1 MQEGKTLSSELYP
14 YVVFLPSEEKN
25 KVLSAIFGSKAAVD
39 LLRFSLGQGVAKN
52 IYQKDLVKK
61 LNYSN
66 KTIIE
71 NLKTLVKLRVLDE
84 AMEKNEKEGRI
95 IWVKAYKLTDL
106 GKWFALLMADE
117 EQIGDAEKVEI
128 MQNLFRIYVKMI
140 KGLAEELHIEKR
152 MFVDIFREEMKT

>member
-1 MQEGKTLSSELYP
+1 MNDHLQP

-39 LLRFSLGQGVAKN
+39 VLHFALEQGVAKN

-71 NLKTLVKLRVLDE
+71 NLKTLTKLGVLDE

-95 IWVKAYKLTDL
+95 IWVKAYQLTNL
-106 GKWFALLMADE
+106 GKWFALLLAGE
-117 EQIGDAEKVEI
+117 EELSEQEKAEI
-128 MQNLFRIYVKMI
+128 MQTLFRIYIKVVKD
-140 KGLAEELHIEKR
+140 LAEQLH
-152 MFVDIFREEMKT
+152 VDKKMLEEIFTQEMKDIPK

>member
-1 MQEGKTLSSELYP
+1 MASELYP

-39 LLRFSLGQGVAKN
+39 LLRFSLDQGVAKN

-61 LNYSN
+61 LNFSN

-84 AMEKNEKEGRI
+84 AMEKNEREGRI

-117 EQIGDAEKVEI
+117 QQISDVEKVEI

-140 KGLAEELHIEKR
+140 KGLAEELHIEKK

>member
-1 MQEGKTLSSELYP
+1 MIAELHP

-39 LLRFSLGQGVAKN
+39 LLEFSLSQGVAKS

-71 NLKTLVKLRVLDE
+71 NLKTLTKLGVLDE

-95 IWVKAYKLTDL
+95 IWVKSYRLTDL
-106 GKWFALLMADE
+106 GKWFALLMANE
-117 EQIGDAEKVEI
+117 EEISEQEKLEI
-128 MQNLFRIYVKMI
+128 IQNLFRIYVKMI
-140 KGLAEELHIEKR
+140 RDLSEELHVDKKAFEK
-152 MFVDIFREEMKT
+152 IFREEMKD

>member
-1 MQEGKTLSSELYP
+1 LERGKDLNEELYP
-14 YVVFLPSEEKN
+14 YVVFLPSDEKN

-39 LLRFSLGQGVAKN
+39 LLKFSLEQGVAKS
-52 IYQKDLVKK
+52 IYQKDLVQK

-71 NLKTLVKLRVLDE
+71 NLKTLTKLRVLDE

-95 IWVKAYKLTDL
+95 VWVKAFKLTDL

-117 EQIGDAEKVEI
+117 EQITPQEKVEI
-128 MQNLFRIYVKMI
+128 MQNLFRIYVKMV
-140 KGLAEELHIEKR
+140 KGLAEELRIDKK
-152 MFVDIFREEMKT
+152 MFEDIFREEMKT

>member
-1 MQEGKTLSSELYP
+1 MKEELYP

-25 KVLSAIFGSKAAVD
+25 KVLSAIFGSKASVD
-39 LLRFSLGQGVAKN
+39 LLRFSLEQGVAKS

-61 LNYSN
+61 LNFSN

-71 NLKTLVKLRVLDE
+71 NLKALVKLRVLDE

-117 EQIGDAEKVEI
+117 DQISELEKAEI
-128 MQNLFRIYVKMI
+128 MQNLFRIYVKMV
-140 KGLAEELHIEKR
+140 KGLAEELHISKKS
-152 MFVDIFREEMKT
+152 FQDIFNEEMKT

>member
-1 MQEGKTLSSELYP
+1 MKEELYP

-25 KVLSAIFGSKAAVD
+25 KVLSAIFGSKASVD
-39 LLRFSLGQGVAKN
+39 LLKFSLEQGVAKS
-52 IYQKDLVKK
+52 IYQKELVRK
-61 LNYSN
+61 LNFSN

-71 NLKTLVKLRVLDE
+71 NLKALVKLGVLDE

-117 EQIGDAEKVEI
+117 DQISESEKVEI
-128 MQNLFRIYVKMI
+128 MQNLFRVYVKMI
-140 KGLAEELHIEKR
+140 KGLAEELHINKQ
-152 MFVDIFREEMKT
+152 MFEDIFKEEMKN

>member
-1 MQEGKTLSSELYP
+1 MTAELHP

-39 LLRFSLGQGVAKN
+39 LLKFSLDQGVARS
-52 IYQKDLVKK
+52 IYQKDLVKR

-71 NLKTLVKLRVLDE
+71 NLKTLTKLGVLDE

-95 IWVKAYKLTDL
+95 IWVKSYQLTDL
-106 GKWFALLMADE
+106 GKWFALLMANE
-117 EQIGDAEKVEI
+117 EELSEKEKIEI
-128 MQNLFRIYVKMI
+128 IQNLFRIYVKMI
-140 KGLAEELHIEKR
+140 REFSQELH
-152 MFVDIFREEMKT
+152 VDKKEFEQIFKEEMKD